1 MKRVLR
7 ALVPAAAALL
17 VVLSANSVPVV
28 AQEPA
33 AEPGPLFDIGEDMW
47 RASSGSCWQ
56 CHGNMG
62 NGRPEM
68 RDRPAGSDFRETTL
82 TVEQIAEVIRCGRP
96 GTGMPYFKRNGY
108 AGDAPCYGVTEE
120 QLGDATPAIGVP
132 PLQPRQIEALA
143 QFIAYQFVGRG
154 PATEEECL
162 EFFGPEAS
170 SCDRWPTRAEVEAEA
185 AAEEAGG

>member
-7 ALVPAAAALL
+7 ALVPASAALL
-17 VVLSANSVPVV
+17 VLLSANSTSVV

-33 AEPGPLFDIGEDMW
+33 AEPGPLFAIGEDMW

-68 RDRPAGSDFRETTL
+68 RDRPAGSDFRRTTL

-96 GTGMPYFKRNGY
+96 GTGMPFFGRNAY
-108 AGDAPCYGVTEE
+108 EGDNRCFGVTREE
-120 QLGDATPAIGVP
+120 LGNQAPAIGIP
-132 PLQPRQIEALA
+132 PMQARQIDALA

-162 EFFGPEAS
+162 EFFGANAS
-170 SCDRWPTRAEVEAEA
+170 SCNRWPTRAELEAE
-185 AAEEAGG
+185 GD